1 MFRSQLN
8 QSWVKSAISSATASI
23 VMKQVSAAIHIPDI
37 INCIPVSSNVCSTY
51 KTVTFK
57 KIKNKQQS
65 AETCPRVYSNCN
77 NWLFYILKKK
87 LRIRHFC
94 TDVLCD
100 LFFFHYNIVKNVYVY
115 LIRLE
120 AQYILWVLN

>member
-1 MFRSQLN
+1 MSAALTKLSLSKKLKIN
-8 QSWVKSAISSATASI
+8 KSA
-23 VMKQVSAAIHIPDI
+23 
-37 INCIPVSSNVCSTY
+37 
-51 KTVTFK
+51 
-57 KIKNKQQS
+57 
-65 AETCPRVYSNCN
+65 ELYSNCN
-77 NWLFYILKKK
+77 NWLFYIFLKK

-115 LIRLE
+115 LIIRLE